1 MRPGFRASLKD
12 DGTLEML
19 VYGDIVDT
27 ATLSMLEA
35 WGYPTDGFISATAI
49 KKQMDGAGEYSSIA
63 LRINSPG
70 GDAFEGIAIHN
81 LVRAQGKPVAV
92 YVDGVAASSAS
103 IIAMA
108 GDTITMGGSSMMMIH
123 NAWCDC
129 RGDAA
134 EMRKTADLLDKV
146 SESIGQ
152 TYVKRTGK
160 TADEIKALMSA
171 ETWMSAQDCLR
182 DGFATQ
188 IAEEPD
194 ERSAEAMA
202 MARGFK
208 ALARMKNVPEALKAG
223 DATRPA
229 PAKNL
234 GAGYGD
240 CECSCDNCAANNC
253 GSCTNADCADKNCQD
268 CPMRASA
275 HTHVSAESDTLLYED
290 RLMMLRGHTLIKGEL

>member
-1 MRPGFRASLKD
+1 MKNGQTRGFRASLRD

-49 KKQMDGAGEYSSIA
+49 KKQMDEAGEYAGIS

-81 LVRAQGKPVAV
+81 LIRAQGKPVAV

-103 IIAMA
+103 IVAMA
-108 GDTITMGGSSMMMIH
+108 GDTITMGGNAMMMVH
-123 NAWCDC
+123 NAWCGC
-129 RGDAA
+129 QGEAA
-134 EMRKTADLLDKV
+134 DMRKTADLLDKV

-160 TADEIKALMSA
+160 TAAEIKALMDA

-182 DGFATQ
+182 DGFATK

-194 ERSAEAMA
+194 EQSAQAMA

-208 ALARMKNVPEALKAG
+208 AFARMKNLPEALKDSAAG
-223 DATRPA
+223 TA
-229 PAKNL
+229 PAKNM
-234 GAGYGD
+234 GAGYGE

-253 GSCTNADCADKNCQD
+253 ASCTNADCADKNCQD
-268 CPMRASA
+268 CPMKASA
-275 HTHVSAESDTLLYED
+275 HTPVSAESDLSLYEA
-290 RLMMLRGHTLIKGEL
+290 RMSMLGRKS